1 MLATQVKINPINN
14 VRVVAN
20 NNLYNLIKYFL
31 TKVFLLYQVNPLQL
45 VIYKAFCGIINLSK
59 SLRKRV
65 IIMNNGKQTEKE
77 IQEKIKKVDGAMAQE
92 GMPLTKE
99 LKQKL
104 YNCIIG
110 KSSTEIERKKIIE
123 KYRGIY
129 G

>member
-1 MLATQVKINPINN
+1 MSCN
-14 VRVVAN
+14 
-20 NNLYNLIKYFL
+20 
-31 TKVFLLYQVNPLQL
+31 
-45 VIYKAFCGIINLSK
+45 
-59 SLRKRV
+59 
-65 IIMNNGKQTEKE
+65 KQTERE

-99 LKQKL
+99 IKQIL

-110 KSSTEIERKKIIE
+110 RSSTEIERKKVIE

>member
-1 MLATQVKINPINN
+1 MKN
-14 VRVVAN
+14 
-20 NNLYNLIKYFL
+20 K
-31 TKVFLLYQVNPLQL
+31 
-45 VIYKAFCGIINLSK
+45 
-59 SLRKRV
+59 
-65 IIMNNGKQTEKE
+65 KQTEKE

-110 KSSTEIERKKIIE
+110 KTTTEIERQKIIE

-129 G
+129 E

>member
-1 MLATQVKINPINN
+1 
-14 VRVVAN
+14 
-20 NNLYNLIKYFL
+20 
-31 TKVFLLYQVNPLQL
+31 
-45 VIYKAFCGIINLSK
+45 
-59 SLRKRV
+59 
-65 IIMNNGKQTEKE
+65 MNNKKQTEKE
-77 IQEKIKKVDGAMAQE
+77 IQEKIKKVDGAMSQE

-110 KSSTEIERKKIIE
+110 KSTTEIERSKVIE

>member
-1 MLATQVKINPINN
+1 
-14 VRVVAN
+14 
-20 NNLYNLIKYFL
+20 
-31 TKVFLLYQVNPLQL
+31 
-45 VIYKAFCGIINLSK
+45 
-59 SLRKRV
+59 
-65 IIMNNGKQTEKE
+65 MNNKVLTEKE

-99 LKQKL
+99 LKQKI

-110 KSSTEIERKKIIE
+110 KSTKEIERRKIIE